1 MVFFMASNLCVILS
15 LSLSLSTSLSYLR
28 GRIRRESFVE
38 IDGDQY
44 LRKRYRMV
52 KEKGLFFLFFSF
64 LFLWLSNSGN
74 QSLKENFAQMIFY
87 FLFSID
93 SLF

>member
-1 MVFFMASNLCVILS
+1 
-15 LSLSLSTSLSYLR
+15 
-28 GRIRRESFVE
+28 
-38 IDGDQY
+38 
-44 LRKRYRMV
+44 V
-52 KEKGLFFLFFSF
+52 KEKGLFSLFFSF